1 MNKKNWL
8 WPMALG
14 LYVSSVGGAF
24 VGGFALGERNTFDDG
39 TVHGLNVAKN
49 ELSNGNADDLQIGLY
64 SKRVMKALQEYRQE
78 LTATKSSI
86 QTLNYGRGFNE
97 GFADGVNKK

>member
-49 ELSNGNADDLQIGLY
+49 ELSNGNADDLQTGLY

-86 QTLNYGRGFNE
+86 QQLYHGQGYSEGLAYGL
-97 GFADGVNKK
+97 ANK

>member
-1 MNKKNWL
+1 
-8 WPMALG
+8 MALG